1 MRVVD
6 ANVLLYAVN
15 ADTEHHEVSRRWLD
29 QALSG
34 ADVVGFT
41 WLALIAF
48 VRISTKEG
56 LFPHPMSADEATDQV
71 RRWLDAPGARLL
83 EPTGQH
89 LTVLERLL
97 GEVGAGGNLVNDAHL
112 AAISI
117 EHRADVVSFD
127 ADFGRF
133 SDVRWRRPAELID

>member
-15 ADTEHHEVSRRWLD
+15 ADTEHHAVSRRWLD

-34 ADVVGFT
+34 EDVVGFT
-41 WLALIAF
+41 WLALVAF
-48 VRISTKEG
+48 LRISTKEG
-56 LFPHPMSADEATDQV
+56 LFPHPLSAEEATDQV

-97 GEVGAGGNLVNDAHL
+97 GDVGPGGNLVNDAHL
-112 AAISI
+112 AAIAI

-133 SDVRWRRPAELID
+133 RGVRWRRPTELVG